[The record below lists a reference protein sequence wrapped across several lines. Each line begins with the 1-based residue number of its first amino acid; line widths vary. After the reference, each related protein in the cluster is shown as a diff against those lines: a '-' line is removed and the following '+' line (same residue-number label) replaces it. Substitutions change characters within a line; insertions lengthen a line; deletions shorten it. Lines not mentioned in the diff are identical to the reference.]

1 MGFIL
6 AIVAKIIYF
15 AVGFINPIIVAIKY
29 RKERAFF
36 RIQDEYWKTSALE
49 LDIYGN
55 YAYRATWNMAFQRNG
70 YEFGVKGETISSALG
85 KNQRDNT
92 LTSVGK
98 AMCWILDNLDED
110 HCMNS
115 IKQF

>member
-6 AIVAKIIYF
+6 AIVARLIYLL
-15 AVGFINPIIVAIKY
+15 VGLINPIVVAIKY

-36 RIQDEYWKTSALE
+36 RIQDEYWKTAALE

-55 YAYRATWNMAFQRNG
+55 YAYRATWNMSFQRAG
-70 YEFGVKGETISSALG
+70 YMFGVKGETISSALG

-92 LTSVGK
+92 LTGIGK
-98 AMCWILDNLDED
+98 TMCWILDKLDKD
-110 HCMNS
+110 HCMNA
-115 IKQF
+115 IKEF